1 MGLVVLRAGARR
13 ARRLLLLVG
22 VVFAALPAGSALAD
36 TTIGQVGGR
45 AGCVNA
51 FNTGAMYGDLGYRVP
66 SGGGRITGFS
76 IQSEPIVAGY
86 QLDFLVLRR
95 AGGSNNYTVV
105 GQTGPVTLRGT
116 GLETFQV
123 NPPGISVQGGD
134 ILGFWF
140 SFGLA
145 DCYRFGP
152 GPTTF
157 MLPAPKPTTGASIAM
172 AAPSAGADLNESAN
186 LVASAAARPPGPHF
200 LKVTPSRTNPGKT
213 ITVSGAVGSGC
224 QTGHKGD
231 VAVVF
236 SKAFKDAT
244 KRGVAGVPA
253 VYVSLRKSK
262 TGAFSFKLRLSKRLK
277 TGTYSIGGRC
287 GGRNFSSA
295 KLNVVKARSLQS
307 PSAASEKNATSG

>member
-1 MGLVVLRAGARR
+1 MGLVVLRAGAGR
-13 ARRLLLLVG
+13 ARRLLLLLG
-22 VVFAALPAGSALAD
+22 LVFAASPAGSALAD

-45 AGCVNA
+45 AGCVNP
-51 FNTGAMYGDLGYRVP
+51 FGTGAMYADLGYRVP
-66 SGGGRITGFS
+66 SGGGRITSFS
-76 IQSEPIVAGY
+76 IQSEPIMAGY

-95 AGGSNNYTVV
+95 AGGSNSYAVV
-105 GQTGPVTLRGT
+105 GQTGPVTLKGT

-123 NPPGISVQGGD
+123 APPGISVQGGD

-140 SFGLA
+140 SSGLA

-157 MLPAPKPTTGASIAM
+157 KLPAPEPTTGASIAM
-172 AAPSAGADLNESAN
+172 APPSAGADLNESAN
-186 LVASAAARPPGPHF
+186 LVTSTAARPPRPHF

-213 ITVSGAVGSGC
+213 VTVAGAVGSGC

-231 VAVVF
+231 VAIVF
-236 SKAFKDAT
+236 SKAFKGGT
-244 KRGVAGVPA
+244 KRRFAGVPA

-262 TGAFSFKLRLSKRLK
+262 TGAFSFKPKLGKRLK

-287 GGRNFSSA
+287 GGGNFGSA
-295 KLNVVKARSLQS
+295 KLNVVKA
-307 PSAASEKNATSG
+307 